1 MIDITCQDLG
11 SGIKKKIGDEK
22 KMLYLVYWELNE
34 EISSADI
41 ARTGI
46 KLNEL
51 EEIEGAEVVS
61 WIVTPDNWG
70 ISLLK
75 VESVEAAFKT
85 VARWRI
91 ALPGL
96 FKCWKGA
103 LAMEVEQAIPLA
115 VSEAEL
121 IEKL

>member
-1 MIDITCQDLG
+1 
-11 SGIKKKIGDEK
+11 
-22 KMLYLVYWELNE
+22 MLYLVYWELSE
-34 EISSADI
+34 EISSAEI

-51 EEIEGAEVVS
+51 EDIEGAEVVS

-75 VESVEAAFKT
+75 VESEEAAFRT

-115 VSEAEL
+115 VSEAEA